1 MRRVRLVGGD
11 GVLGHVLG
19 RHMHMEGHVPDE
31 DCQGSRWPGVQCAR
45 SGKGSVCVAK
55 ENRLRGGKIEIAEF
69 TQSWL

>member
-31 DCQGSRWPGVQCAR
+31 DCQGSRWPRVQRAR
-45 SGKGSVCVAK
+45 SGKGHYNYFVSEVI
-55 ENRLRGGKIEIAEF
+55 LRIIFLFKLPA
-69 TQSWL
+69 QPH